1 MFLCMDEAE
10 DEKYDLRKGLV
21 RVREKERE
29 REQMMW
35 LRGMPEKQHYF
46 KSYPSL
52 LQVDGVRLYKPRA
65 LLKSTRKPRKP
76 ALSVP
81 QRNEKKRN
89 LLSLTLPS
97 PEA

>member
-1 MFLCMDEAE
+1 MML
-10 DEKYDLRKGLV
+10 LRKM
-21 RVREKERE
+21 R
-29 REQMMW
+29 
-35 LRGMPEKQHYF
+35 EKQHYF

-52 LQVDGVRLYKPRA
+52 LQVDGVRLSQPQA

-89 LLSLTLPS
+89 LLPLPLPS
-97 PEA
+97 PQA

>member
-1 MFLCMDEAE
+1 
-10 DEKYDLRKGLV
+10 
-21 RVREKERE
+21 
-29 REQMMW
+29 MMW
-35 LRGMPEKQHYF
+35 LTEMPEKQHNF
-46 KSYPSL
+46 KSL

-81 QRNEKKRN
+81 QRNEKHN
-89 LLSLTLPS
+89 LLSLTLPP